1 MKLIQR
7 YETFNIELL
16 KLKKRLYK
24 GYQDGI
30 SHIELIHQKRLYK
43 GYQDGISHIELIH
56 QVGAR
61 HLINLAQFKIIINIE
76 VDSLVFI
83 FHINI

>member
-30 SHIELIHQKRLYK
+30 SHIELIHQ
-43 GYQDGISHIELIH
+43 
-56 QVGAR
+56 VGAR
-61 HLINLAQFKIIINIE
+61 QLIDLAQFKIIINIE